1 MSSNLITYRA
11 AIASTLAADSRLSGV
26 NIYTHGGLFDL
37 SEINA
42 YARKAPAVVISLAK
56 IEAENLGG
64 QAFGNIAVSLV
75 VFTADRGGVTRDV
88 RAIQIVEAL
97 MNILRRTPNQ
107 TWGLGGTFALRV
119 PSDVTAQ
126 NLYNRKADNEGVG
139 IWALVFHQ
147 LIEMSTGGIES
158 GDDFLTF
165 GAKWDLSPRS
175 GDAPLGSPTD
185 PQPDDAVIDA
195 EDLVDPNA

>member
-1 MSSNLITYRA
+1 
-11 AIASTLAADSRLSGV
+11 
-26 NIYTHGGLFDL
+26 
-37 SEINA
+37 
-42 YARKAPAVVISLAK
+42 
-56 IEAENLGG
+56 
-64 QAFGNIAVSLV
+64 
-75 VFTADRGGVTRDV
+75 
-88 RAIQIVEAL
+88 VEAL

-107 TWGLGGTFALRV
+107 TWGLGSSFTIRV

-126 NLYNRKADNEGVG
+126 NMYNRKADNEGVG

-158 GDDFLTF
+158 DDDFLTF
-165 GAKWDLSPRS
+165 GAKYDLAPRS
-175 GDAPLGSPTD
+175 NDAPIGTPTD